1 MVYAGCGVPVLVAP
15 VPTTPMVPCPM
26 CPRVHMA
33 DEQQQQQARGSTSI
47 TCHVCT
53 TASTVATVPVQGP
66 VPVPYGLELDRTIRY
81 SCTRYSLLY
90 HVLCTIE
97 AVCEPMRIYAA
108 AAGCEPRAEPRA
120 TRALWGVNRHAGEDG
135 RGARARCDAPDPVSR
150 HLRGRAGQTRWRR
163 ATSAAVGG
171 VRSRFAAAVRA
182 GGRCRGVIGADFP
195 GRRPCWTSGRG
206 GGRCDWAVCEVVK

>member
-1 MVYAGCGVPVLVAP
+1 
-15 VPTTPMVPCPM
+15 
-26 CPRVHMA
+26 MA

-108 AAGCEPRAEPRA
+108 AAGCEPRADTGDE
-120 TRALWGVNRHAGEDG
+120 G
-135 RGARARCDAPDPVSR
+135 
-150 HLRGRAGQTRWRR
+150 
-163 ATSAAVGG
+163 AVGG
-171 VRSRFAAAVRA
+171 QPTRW
-182 GGRCRGVIGADFP
+182 GGRP
-195 GRRPCWTSGRG
+195 G
-206 GGRCDWAVCEVVK
+206 CEGTL

>member
-1 MVYAGCGVPVLVAP
+1 MSCMY
-15 VPTTPMVPCPM
+15 
-26 CPRVHMA
+26 HSQY
-33 DEQQQQQARGSTSI
+33 EAR
-47 TCHVCT
+47 
-53 TASTVATVPVQGP
+53 TVATVPVQGP
-66 VPVPYGLELDRTIRY
+66 VGSYLYRTASSSIVRY
-81 SCTRYSLLY
+81 DTAVHDTAYCTMYCVRSRLCASPCAYMQPPPAAS
-90 HVLCTIE
+90 HVLT
-97 AVCEPMRIYAA
+97 
-108 AAGCEPRAEPRA
+108 RA